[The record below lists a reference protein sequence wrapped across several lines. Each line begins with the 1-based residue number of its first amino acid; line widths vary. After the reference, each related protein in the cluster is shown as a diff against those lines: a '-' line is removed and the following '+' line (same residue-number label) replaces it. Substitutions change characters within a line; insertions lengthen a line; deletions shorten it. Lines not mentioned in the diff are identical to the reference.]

1 MKKNPNIGQL
11 KALILR
17 NGKRGYLRLRIFV
30 RRLFYRVL
38 RKARYNHISK
48 SNNTNNSSQNRPI
61 SKIHKFILQ
70 KTEFILHPQGIKN
83 QSLVSNA
90 LRQDCHG
97 FSLIEVMIVSSLL
110 AGMAYFGMELLE
122 TMKGNQKEIEG
133 RFVVQ
138 SIHSEINQILKT
150 SKHCLESFKAVK
162 LGEEFKKEKRKKD
175 AISSIKKIYIIQ
187 KEGLNEE
194 DILEKF
200 KIYDEKNPIAYSGIR
215 ILEYALIIDNE
226 DYYNE
231 EVPTSEL
238 TLQVKYS
245 YKIGTKRQK
254 EITKDISLSF
264 QFNEEREIVNC
275 GDPATGGSALRIINP
290 LVNREFFNKTGNEA
304 CLTLNKSCNHVFS
317 NNYATKVYG
326 NSSLSSLCAINYNT
340 TENDFIKGSPVG
352 PIHDCE
358 LKLGVFNTY
367 VINKKE
373 YGVTCQAIFMATCD

>member
-1 MKKNPNIGQL
+1 MKKNLNSEHF
-11 KALILR
+11 KAFILR
-17 NGKRGYLRLRIFV
+17 NSKRVYLRLGIFVGVLLNRIF
-30 RRLFYRVL
+30 

-48 SNNTNNSSQNRPI
+48 SNDTNNSSQNRPI
-61 SKIHKFILQ
+61 SKIHNFILQ
-70 KTEFILHPQGIKN
+70 KLNFILHPQRIKN

-97 FSLIEVMIVSSLL
+97 FSLIEVMIVSTLL
-110 AGMAYFGMELLE
+110 AGMAYFGMDLLE

-138 SIHSEINQILKT
+138 SIHSEISQILKT
-150 SKHCLESFKAVK
+150 PRHCLESFKTVK
-162 LGEEFKKEKRKKD
+162 LGEEFNKEKRKKD
-175 AISSIKKIYIIQ
+175 ALSSIKKIYTIH
-187 KEGLNEE
+187 KEGPNKE

-200 KIYDEKNPIAYSGIR
+200 KIYDEKNPLAYSGIR

-226 DYYNE
+226 DYYNK
-231 EVPTSEL
+231 EVPTAEL

-245 YKIGTKRQK
+245 YKIGAKRQK
-254 EITKDISLSF
+254 EIKKDISLSF
-264 QFNEEREIVNC
+264 QFSEDREIVNC
-275 GDPATGGSALRIINP
+275 GDTATGGGALRIIDP

-340 TENDFIKGSPVG
+340 TENSFIKGSPVG
-352 PIHDCE
+352 PIHDCN

-373 YGVTCQAIFMATCD
+373 FGVTCQGIFMAACY